1 MGFKN
6 AQHRTLHDPAK
17 CKRSPFDGRRDVRYI
32 LGAHQVVRRTGAVCD
47 LAGIVLFAASLILL
61 APLCW
66 RDRKTIAL
74 EWRRLLIGGAF
85 TGAAFGL
92 YTVSLFHTDVV
103 RSILLF
109 YLTPIWGTLLGL
121 IFLGERLGLNRV
133 IALALGVLGLRVVLG
148 DGLSLPWPKNL
159 GDTLA
164 LLSGI
169 TWAFG
174 TLGLYKAGQT
184 GVTSQIMAF
193 IRRRLCCHLFR
204 RSVDERCH
212 LYAGGCHLGDC
223 FTWVCPAAWPLYHSN
238 DMADRLADHLFDPC
252 PRWAFAHE
260 RSCRWPDFSRSFLRR
275 ALWMA
280 RDDWSLLHCRGRP
293 LRTVE
298 HKHDPKARRKGM
310 IGS

>member
-1 MGFKN
+1 MLNTARYMTPQNASAALLMGG
-6 AQHRTLHDPAK
+6 AMWGIYWVPIRW
-17 CKRSPFDGRRDVRYI
+17 
-32 LGAHQVVRRTGAVCD
+32 LGAQGLSATW
-47 LAGIVLFAASLILL
+47 AGIVLFAASLILL

-121 IFLGERLGLNRV
+121 IFLGERLGLNKV
-133 IALALGVLGLRVVLG
+133 IALALGVLGLCVVLG

-169 TWAFG
+169 TWALG

-193 IRRRLCCHLFR
+193 L
-204 RSVDERCH
+204 
-212 LYAGGCHLGDC
+212 GG
-223 FTWVCPAAWPLYHSN
+223 
-238 DMADRLADHLFDPC
+238 
-252 PRWAFAHE
+252 AFAVTFFAALLM
-260 RSCRWPDFSRSFLRR
+260 SDAIFTQADATWGIALLGSAALFGLFTIPMTWLTVWPTTYLTPARVGLLLMSEIVVGLISAALFSGEPFGWR
-275 ALWMA
+275 
-280 RDDWSLLHCRGRP
+280 
-293 LRTVE
+293 E
-298 HKHDPKARRKGM
+298 M
-310 IGS
+310 IGAFCIVAAALSELSSTSTTPRPDARA